1 MFIFEEQTQRDMK
14 DFVKIFVLELIVY
27 LIISLFYMDI
37 FWMNKGNAFI
47 SVLMVLIPSLIIF
60 FSIRITVNFK
70 KL

>member
-1 MFIFEEQTQRDMK
+1 MK

-37 FWMNKGNAFI
+37 FWMNKGNAFVNI
-47 SVLMVLIPSLIIF
+47 LRVFIPSIIIF
-60 FSIRITVNFK
+60 FSIQITVNFK